1 MKNYLLTF
9 SLILT
14 FMGNAQNILVEKVLY
29 RAPNAI
35 DVLSVSRSDGHVY
48 FTSADKPGLLYA
60 DVRKSEVVLDS
71 TLNAVKCIGYTKLDP
86 VYSLVQLPNGNF
98 YLLNKINGEM
108 KNIANKYSNAK
119 LPKLQYDESN
129 ELFYGI
135 ANNKVITC
143 KITDDGIVSLDTVTS
158 ITGVSLRGV
167 HSFGKDLY
175 YSVNDSEKSTYIA
188 KGGGNTIQK
197 LRYPINYGE
206 SSNDIIILNKD
217 SILVSRTARLGE
229 NQLALIYASEIV
241 SQLDTIDIV
250 KVKEVETTQVDSVI
264 NENNFPYQE
273 YTLQKQRDIG
283 KGRWSTL
290 IGRTTDA
297 LKAMVTLNEALSAN
311 PQSFSYKEDSVYFIL
326 GPKREVKAEAQK
338 DSIFFSKKGIAT
350 KTYDVVYDT
359 LVKPADV
366 ILRLKCIDKLY
377 GTMPGF
383 NVSFY
388 EYTTNTLIKSAVA
401 FEDEIV
407 YLSYLPDYTLGIT
420 ITSNGYLPHSMRI
433 DPNLEYKTT
442 DQIEKL
448 IFLDRA
454 PSSNIPITI
463 KNSDLRTLNGVQDG
477 TVANIKEDK
486 PLKSTSR
493 PVVLKNIFFAFD
505 SDRLSP
511 SSMREIKL
519 IYDSQKNAK
528 SFTIIG
534 HTDNIGAASYNYV
547 LSTKRAYEVG
557 EYLYSLGFS
566 GEIITKGK
574 GETQPIAS
582 NETGQG
588 RSRNR
593 RSDIIITY

>member
-1 MKNYLLTF
+1 MKNYLLIF

-14 FMGNAQNILVEKVLY
+14 FAGNAQNILVEKVLF

-35 DVLSVSRSDGHVY
+35 NVLSVSRSAGHVY
-48 FTSADKPGLLYA
+48 FTSADKSGLLYA
-60 DVRKSEVVLDS
+60 DVRKSEVILDS
-71 TLNAVKCIGYTKLDP
+71 TLNALQCIGYTRLDP
-86 VYSLVQLPNGNF
+86 VYSLVQVPDGSF
-98 YLLNKINGEM
+98 YLLNRINGEM
-108 KNIANKYSNAK
+108 QNIANKYSNTQ
-119 LPKLQYDESN
+119 LPKLQYDDSN

-135 ANNKVITC
+135 ANNKVISC
-143 KITDDGIVSLDTVTS
+143 RITDDGIVSLDTVTS
-158 ITGVSLRGV
+158 INGISLRGV
-167 HSFGKDLY
+167 HSFGTDLY
-175 YSVNDSEKSTYIA
+175 YSVNDSDKRTYIA
-188 KGGGNTIQK
+188 KGLGNTIQK

-217 SILVSRTARLGE
+217 SIIVSRTARLGE

-241 SQLDTIDIV
+241 SQLDTIEIV
-250 KVKEVETTQVDSVI
+250 KVKEVETTQVDSII
-264 NENNFPYQE
+264 NENTFPYQE

-383 NVSFY
+383 NVNFY
-388 EYTTNTLIKSAVA
+388 EYTTNTLVKSAVA
-401 FEDEIV
+401 FEDEVV
-407 YLSYLPDYTLGIT
+407 YLSYLPDYTLGLT

-433 DPNLEYKTT
+433 DPDLEYKTT
-442 DQIEKL
+442 DQIEKI

-454 PSSNIPITI
+454 PNSITPITA
-463 KNSDLRTLNGVQDG
+463 KNGDLRKPNGIQDA
-477 TVANIKEDK
+477 TVANIKTDK
-486 PLKSTSR
+486 PLVSISR

-534 HTDNIGAASYNYV
+534 HTDSKGPASYNSV
-547 LSTKRAYEVG
+547 LSKKRAHQVG
-557 EYLYSLGFS
+557 EYLYSLGFA

-582 NETGQG
+582 NETEKG
-588 RSRNR
+588 RSQNR
-593 RSDIIITY
+593 RSDITISY